1 MIAEL
6 EFVEHLDK
14 IHNKLVVAPVDD
26 DPTKIYTR
34 AMIRDIK
41 SEYQAKIEEFEK
53 WAQEESQK
61 EALPEWGTVVS
72 PSSKKPIQAHPGAFP
87 GQESE

>member
-6 EFVEHLDK
+6 NFIEHLDK
-14 IHNKLVVAPVDD
+14 IHNKLVVEPVDD
-26 DPTKIYTR
+26 DPTKIYAR

-41 SEYQAKIEEFEK
+41 GQYQAQIEEFEK
-53 WAQEESQK
+53 WASEESQK
-61 EALPEWGTVVS
+61 EALPEGGTVVS
-72 PSSKKPIQAHPGAFP
+72 PSSEKPIQVHPGAFP